1 MADQDR
7 AGWTKMVADFETSDL
22 SQREFAKERMLS
34 LSNLRYWVYR
44 LRKESRPLVTEPT
57 ERSVNKAERRPAKK
71 GLILKPVRVVGSAAK
86 PRRGEDG
93 DGLLE
98 LALPSGTRLR
108 FQAGTDPGCLYL
120 HSSNRPNT
128 IDDSA
133 WWLNSPRL
141 NDLPRRGLRS
151 DAPLAPEVSTRPGGR
166 EPGPPAVGT
175 GNPIPWTDHGAS
187 APAGFRIELETLKTG
202 RAPVWTRR

>member
-1 MADQDR
+1 MAEQ
-7 AGWTKMVADFETSDL
+7 
-22 SQREFAKERMLS
+22 
-34 LSNLRYWVYR
+34 
-44 LRKESRPLVTEPT
+44 
-57 ERSVNKAERRPAKK
+57 RPAKK
-71 GLILKPVRVVGSAAK
+71 GLILKPFRVVGSAPKA
-86 PRRGEDG
+86 RRGEDG
-93 DGLLE
+93 GGLLE

-151 DAPLAPEVSTRPGGR
+151 DAPLASAVSTRPGGR
-166 EPGPPAVGT
+166 EPGPPGVGL
-175 GNPIPWTDHGAS
+175 GSPIPWTVHGAS
-187 APAGFRIELETLKTG
+187 APAGLRMEFETLKTG
-202 RAPVWTRR
+202 RAPAWTRRYTAVRDTRSRAAVSRTVSNSPGPPCTTNSTNLAPFCGNGATPWTPPPSAAPGISTPCHPG